1 MTTEPSGKVTTLAVE
16 MPVGSVTAP
25 ELSEITVCPRELVVV
40 TIPGI
45 VGESGVVADELE
57 GRLLLLGGG
66 TTVVSFEV
74 DCVVGMLL
82 VTDVTQVVFV
92 IVVCTVVTT
101 GACDE
106 VE

>member
-1 MTTEPSGKVTTLAVE
+1 MTTEPSGKVITLAVE
-16 MPVGSVTAP
+16 IPVGSVTAP

-40 TIPGI
+40 TISGI
-45 VGESGVVADELE
+45 VGESGVVADGLE

-74 DCVVGMLL
+74 GCVVGMLL
-82 VTDVTQVVFV
+82 VKITQVVFV